1 MGKPG
6 FPIPLREGQALT
18 RAGAWGNPVSPP
30 PSPRAYV
37 HVSVRGA
44 ISFAIALTL
53 AGAVGWR
60 LLLRSFVRRYYV
72 QTYAPIRLAATDV
85 GDYPPERHLRDV
97 PWIATDVPA
106 CQSTSLQMI
115 AAQHGAVRSRA
126 EIDFLMAFTYGFS
139 AIPGTSEFFPGGVDP
154 EVGLRD
160 AAPYLGLRR
169 RYYVTDDP
177 ALYVRALRSFL
188 ARGYPVRVAL
198 DMGALYGASAVIP
211 HSDVLIG
218 YDATGF
224 FLYET
229 VCLPPATCAPGER
242 PPGADGISVTEAR
255 LLQAVTNLARRF
267 AYPWRY
273 TLTIFEPGPQ
283 VDDLRPVWARLANA
297 TLGGNRYGPPTGVA
311 VLERTAAQIERQGSR
326 ARATVIKQGLETAAR
341 FRRDNARYLRERF
354 PDEADLAQV
363 AARLEQAADRYAAA
377 LAAVADGIAD
387 RDEARQIAT
396 ALREA
401 AALERAAGV
410 ALLARAGGT

>member
-1 MGKPG
+1 M
-6 FPIPLREGQALT
+6 RRT
-18 RAGAWGNPVSPP
+18 RNMHTIVWGVL
-30 PSPRAYV
+30 
-37 HVSVRGA
+37 
-44 ISFAIALTL
+44 IFAIALTL
-53 AGAVGWR
+53 AGAVGWQVLMR
-60 LLLRSFVRRYYV
+60 IFVRRYYMHA
-72 QTYAPIRLAATDV
+72 YAPIRLAATDV
-85 GDYPPERHLRDV
+85 GDYPPEQQLRDV

-115 AAQHGAVRSRA
+115 AAQHGAVRPRA
-126 EIDFLMAFTYGFS
+126 QIDFLMAFTYGFS

-177 ALYVRALRSFL
+177 VLYVRALRSFL

-218 YDATGF
+218 YDNTGF
-224 FLYET
+224 SLYET
-229 VCLPPATCAPGER
+229 VCLPPATCTPGER
-242 PPGADGISVTEAR
+242 PPGADGIYVTEAR
-255 LLQAVTNLARRF
+255 LLQTVTNLARRF

-273 TLTIFEPGPQ
+273 TLTIFEPGPP

-297 TLGGNRYGPPTGVA
+297 TLGGNSYGPPTGVA

-326 ARATVIKQGLETAAR
+326 YRAAAITQGLETAVR

-354 PDEADLAQV
+354 PDEADLAHV
-363 AARLEQAADRYAAA
+363 AVRLEQAADRYAAA
-377 LAAVADGIAD
+377 LAAITDGIAD

-396 ALREA
+396 GLREA
-401 AALERAAGV
+401 AVAERALGAT
-410 ALLARAGGT
+410 LLARAKGDCDA

>member
-1 MGKPG
+1 
-6 FPIPLREGQALT
+6 
-18 RAGAWGNPVSPP
+18 
-30 PSPRAYV
+30 
-37 HVSVRGA
+37 
-44 ISFAIALTL
+44 
-53 AGAVGWR
+53 
-60 LLLRSFVRRYYV
+60 VRRYYV

-273 TLTIFEPGPQ
+273 TLTIFDPGPQ

-326 ARATVIKQGLETAAR
+326 ARATAITQGLETAAR
-341 FRRDNARYLRERF
+341 FRRDSARYLRERF
-354 PDEADLAQV
+354 PDEVDLAQV

-377 LAAVADGIAD
+377 LAAVANGIAD

-401 AALERAAGV
+401 AALERAAGA
-410 ALLARAGGT
+410 ALLARAGDT